1 MIRAPLILSYDTG
14 VTTESR
20 IRRLR
25 EELHRANKAYFVDNA
40 PFMTDREFDEKL
52 AQLQKLEAEH
62 PECNDPSSPTNR
74 VGGDPID
81 KFRTLPH
88 AVPMLSIDN
97 SYSEEDVRA
106 WAARVAKPLATPGDG
121 LFDTTNAPDLAFVC
135 DAKIDGVAIS
145 LRYENG
151 DLVRALTRGD
161 GQKGDD
167 ITTNARTIRAI
178 PLRLDGKPPKV
189 LEVRGEVYI
198 PTAEFER
205 INNER
210 EEADLEP
217 FMNPR
222 NACAGTLKQLDPK
235 AVAQRRLGFVAH
247 GRGQIDPDDAFDS
260 YSDFLKALPTLSI
273 PANTGWKR
281 CASVDDVIKFIHD
294 FDQRRAKL
302 PYAVDGVVVRVDSFA
317 LQRALGTTSKSPRWC
332 IAFKYPA
339 ERKTTKLLDIDLHVG
354 KTGKITPRAVM
365 EPVLIAGTIVQHASL
380 HNFGLLH
387 ERDIRIGDTVLV
399 EKAGEIIPQ
408 VLGPAPDNKRDKSSK
423 PLKPPTH
430 CPVCSGPVEIEEE
443 DGRETARRCVNPE
456 CPAQIRE
463 KLIWFAGRGQMDI
476 EGLGEKTIDQ
486 IRAESAIPLNRFADI
501 FLLHN
506 HRDELL
512 ALERMGEKKVDN
524 LLTGIE
530 AAKSQGLARVLA
542 GMGIRHV
549 GSATAKQLARLFPDI
564 DALLDAPETLLR
576 PKTLKKDEAKS
587 LGFDPDP
594 KNRPETGLGALTAHV
609 VHEYLHSKQA
619 HHTFKDL
626 ASVGVDLTSHDYK
639 PPSSKPSTPD
649 TPFTGQ
655 TIVLTGTLDAFERD
669 TLKELLESL
678 GAKVT
683 GSVSSKTNIVI
694 AGRDP
699 GSKLDKARDLNVPV
713 WDEARLLKELP
724 DSARPT

>member
-1 MIRAPLILSYDTG
+1 
-14 VTTESR
+14 
-20 IRRLR
+20 
-25 EELHRANKAYFVDNA
+25 
-40 PFMTDREFDEKL
+40 MTDREFDEKL
-52 AQLQKLEAEH
+52 AYLERLEAEH
-62 PECNDPSSPTNR
+62 PQLDDPSSPTRR
-74 VGGDPID
+74 VGGEPID
-81 KFRTLPH
+81 KFRSAAH
-88 AVPMLSIDN
+88 ALPMLSIDN
-97 SYSEEDVRA
+97 SYSEDDVRA
-106 WAARVAKPLATPGDG
+106 WAARVERALADSSAEKDSADSLFRAPSDGDAPPLRY
-121 LFDTTNAPDLAFVC
+121 VC
-135 DAKIDGVAIS
+135 DAKIDGVAVS
-145 LRYENG
+145 LRYEQG
-151 DLVRALTRGD
+151 LLVRALTRGD
-161 GQKGDD
+161 GQRGDD
-167 ITTNARTIRAI
+167 ITANARTIRAI
-178 PLRLDGKPPKV
+178 PLKLDGKPPTV

-205 INNER
+205 INGER
-210 EEADLEP
+210 EQADLEP

-247 GRGQIDPDDAFDS
+247 GRGEIDPEPDGQLAS
-260 YSDFLKALPTLSI
+260 YSALLEALPTLGI

-281 CASVDDVIKFIHD
+281 CDNIDQVIQFIHD
-294 FDQRRAKL
+294 FDKRRAKL

-317 LQRALGTTSKSPRWC
+317 QQRALGTTAKSPRWC

-339 ERKTTKLLDIDLHVG
+339 ERKTTRLIDVEFQVG
-354 KTGKITPRAVM
+354 KTGKITPRAIM
-365 EPVLIAGTIVQHASL
+365 EPVLIAGTVVQHASL

-387 ERDIRIGDTVLV
+387 ERDIRIGDTVVV

-408 VLGPAPDNKRDKSSK
+408 VLSPAPDNKRDKSSK
-423 PLKPPTH
+423 PLKPPRH

-443 DGRETARRCVNPE
+443 VARETARRCVNPE

-486 IRAESAIPLNRFADI
+486 IRADPSIALNRFADI

-506 HRDELL
+506 HRDALL

-530 AAKSQGLARVLA
+530 AAKSQGLARVLS

-564 DALLDAPETLLR
+564 NALLQAPEPLLR
-576 PKTLKKDEAKS
+576 PKTLKKKEAKS

-594 KNRPETGLGALTAHV
+594 KRRPETGLGALTAHV
-609 VHEYLHSKQA
+609 VHEYLHSAQA
-619 HHTFKDL
+619 RHTFQDL

-639 PPSSKPSTPD
+639 PPTAPAATPD
-649 TPFTGQ
+649 SAFAGQ
-655 TIVLTGTLDAFERD
+655 TIVLTGTLEAFERD
-669 TLKELLESL
+669 TLKDLLESL

-699 GSKLDKARDLNVPV
+699 GSKLDKARDLNIPV

-724 DSARPT
+724 KDARPT